1 MSDETDPAEAKAM
14 ASSFWEVAIILSQEN
29 DETVRQFAIKNLLS
43 ADLSRKN
50 LSERVETKSMSIT
63 EMIDAV
69 DVAKE
74 QAIINRKML
83 AVHGQLKRS
92 REEIEADKK
101 IDEKY
106 APTDMKRMRLGEQ
119 YQDAADFFALGNY

>member
-1 MSDETDPAEAKAM
+1 
-14 ASSFWEVAIILSQEN
+14 
-29 DETVRQFAIKNLLS
+29 
-43 ADLSRKN
+43 LSRKN
-50 LSERVETKSMSIT
+50 LSERAENKSMSIT